1 MNPPPL
7 PYLSNLSHLTPFLPP
22 PPPASPIQSLTQQI
36 VAADD
41 FLCFKTLMV
50 QRNID
55 LEKEAWKLVEEQR
68 KACHFQEPPPSYGT
82 VLYSDEESALQQ
94 ALELSKKEFDLK
106 HHMEEEELRHLIA
119 MAEAQWTTER
129 QQCAQVPTDVC
140 NMPATLTVPNTSRPP
155 TVVPAVPS
163 TTEYPAISSTIEYP
177 AGPSTTEYPAA
188 PSTTNTPVSPSGYNT
203 PPVLQNVEPSEEGSC
218 TPMMPVGLSSEDT
231 LTKENHT
238 LQPVTDTA
246 HLTVDRASHTA
257 QPLTDTTH
265 STVDEAS
272 HTPQPQAETIES
284 EVSLICHGPEP
295 LVSRCDLSGA
305 EAAARWIESAREEL
319 SSSPDH
325 TSLHKVM

>member
-1 MNPPPL
+1 
-7 PYLSNLSHLTPFLPP
+7 
-22 PPPASPIQSLTQQI
+22 
-36 VAADD
+36 
-41 FLCFKTLMV
+41 
-50 QRNID
+50 
-55 LEKEAWKLVEEQR
+55 
-68 KACHFQEPPPSYGT
+68 
-82 VLYSDEESALQQ
+82 
-94 ALELSKKEFDLK
+94 
-106 HHMEEEELRHLIA
+106 
-119 MAEAQWTTER
+119 
-129 QQCAQVPTDVC
+129 
-140 NMPATLTVPNTSRPP
+140 
-155 TVVPAVPS
+155 
-163 TTEYPAISSTIEYP
+163 
-177 AGPSTTEYPAA
+177 
-188 PSTTNTPVSPSGYNT
+188 
-203 PPVLQNVEPSEEGSC
+203 
-218 TPMMPVGLSSEDT
+218 MMPVGLSSEDT

-325 TSLHKVM
+325 TSLHKESPESQESHMRRQRNHLLQVNKAQREKELNTFVANSPSTAGTHKVAPSNSTFSWFRRGKQEDQKLGRTGILCSAIASKLKKNSQS